1 MSTISDKFIDRIDFP
16 SIFSQLR
23 RSSARKIGI
32 QLPDGLKIYAAELT
46 EIFEKGGFEVV
57 ISGKGSYGAC
67 DIDLELLEHCDYLL
81 HFAHTPILRID
92 RVIYVPYQVDYPLE
106 PFYDVEI
113 PEKSVALIAT
123 AQYAW
128 KLPEVKAVLEKRGY
142 VVELKTGKELM
153 HPGEVL
159 GCNYTALQDVKADAV
174 LFVGDGLFH
183 PIGAAIYTG
192 KRVYRLSP
200 LSNEF
205 EEVSVE
211 KFMRKRMAAITKA
224 MDGRKCGVIVST
236 KPGQR
241 REKLAL
247 ELKKK
252 GKERGLSCFVILTDE
267 ISAEKLYNFRADFLV
282 NTACPR
288 ISYDDAEAFQVP
300 VLTPQEF
307 QIVLGERS
315 FEDYAMDEIFRF
327 RNPSQPTPGK
337 NP

>member
-1 MSTISDKFIDRIDFP
+1 LSTISDRILDRIDFS

-23 RSSARKIGI
+23 KVNARKVGV
-32 QLPDGLKIYAAELT
+32 QLPDGLKFYAAELT
-46 EIFEKGGFEVV
+46 EIFEKEGFEVIV
-57 ISGKGSYGAC
+57 SGKGSYGAC
-67 DIDLELLEHCDYLL
+67 DMDLELLDHCDYLL

-106 PFYDVEI
+106 PFYQVKI
-113 PEKSVALIAT
+113 PEKSIALIAT

-128 KLPEVKAVLEKRGY
+128 KLQEVKAVLEKKGY
-142 VVELKTGKELM
+142 EVELKTGKELKY
-153 HPGEVL
+153 PGEVL

-192 KRVYRLSP
+192 KKVYRLSP

-205 EEVSVE
+205 EEVNVE
-211 KFMRKRMAAITKA
+211 RFIRKRMAAIVKA
-224 MDGRKCGVIVST
+224 MDGRKCGIIVST
-236 KPGQR
+236 KPGQK
-241 REKLAL
+241 RERLAL
-247 ELKKK
+247 ELKRRA
-252 GKERGLSCFVILTDE
+252 KEKGLSCFVILTDE
-267 ISAEKLYNFRADFLV
+267 ISAEKIYNFRADFLV

-288 ISYDDAEAFQVP
+288 ISYDDAEAFHVP

-327 RNPSQPTPGK
+327 RSPSPSTP
-337 NP
+337 

>member
-1 MSTISDKFIDRIDFP
+1 LSTISDSILDRIDFP
-16 SIFSQLR
+16 SIFSRLR
-23 RSSARKIGI
+23 KAGAKKIGI
-32 QLPDGLKIYAAELT
+32 QLPDGLKFYAAEIA
-46 EIFEKGGFEVV
+46 EVFEKEGFEAIV
-57 ISGKGSYGAC
+57 SGKGSYGAC
-67 DIDLELLEHCDYLL
+67 DIDGELLNHCDCLL
-81 HFAHTPILRID
+81 HFAHTPILKID
-92 RVIYVPYQVDYPLE
+92 RVIYVPYQLDYPIE
-106 PFYDVEI
+106 PFKEVEI
-113 PEKSVALIAT
+113 PEKSIALIAT

-128 KLPEVKAVLEKRGY
+128 KLNEVRAVLEERGY
-142 VVELKTGKELM
+142 EVELKTGKELE

-159 GCNYTALQDVKADAV
+159 GCNYTALHDVKADAV

-183 PIGAAIYTG
+183 PTGAAIYTG
-192 KRVYRLSP
+192 KKVYRFSP

-211 KFMRKRMAAITKA
+211 KFMRRRFAAITKA
-224 MDGRKCGVIVST
+224 MEGRKCGIIVST
-236 KPGQR
+236 KPGQK

-247 ELKKK
+247 ELKRK
-252 GKERGLSCFVILTDE
+252 GRERGLSCFVILTDE
-267 ISAEKLYNFRADFLV
+267 VSAEKLYNFRADFFV

-327 RNPSQPTPGK
+327 RSPSPPTP
-337 NP
+337 

>member
-1 MSTISDKFIDRIDFP
+1 MSTISDSILARIDFS

-23 RSSARKIGI
+23 KAGAKKIGI
-32 QLPDGLKIYAAELT
+32 QLPDGLKFYAAEIT
-46 EIFEKGGFEVV
+46 EIFEKEGFEVI

-67 DIDLELLEHCDYLL
+67 DIDEELLNHCDYLL
-81 HFAHTPILRID
+81 HFAHTPILKIEK
-92 RVIYVPYQVDYPLE
+92 VLYIPYQVDYSLE
-106 PFYDVEI
+106 PFHEIEI

-128 KLPEVKAVLEKRGY
+128 KLQEVKAVLEKRGY
-142 VVELKTGKELM
+142 EVELRVGKELKY
-153 HPGEVL
+153 PGEVL
-159 GCNYTALQDVKADAV
+159 GCNYTALQNVKADAV

-192 KRVYRLSP
+192 KKVYRLSP

-211 KFMRKRMAAITKA
+211 KFMRKRMAAITRA
-224 MDGRKCGVIVST
+224 MDGRKCGIIVST
-236 KPGQR
+236 KLGQKR
-241 REKLAL
+241 DKLAL

-252 GKERGLSCFVILTDE
+252 GRKKGLNCFIILTDE

-288 ISYDDAEAFQVP
+288 ISYDDSEAFHVP

-307 QIVLGERS
+307 QIVLGERN

-327 RNPSQPTPGK
+327 RSPSPPTP
-337 NP
+337 